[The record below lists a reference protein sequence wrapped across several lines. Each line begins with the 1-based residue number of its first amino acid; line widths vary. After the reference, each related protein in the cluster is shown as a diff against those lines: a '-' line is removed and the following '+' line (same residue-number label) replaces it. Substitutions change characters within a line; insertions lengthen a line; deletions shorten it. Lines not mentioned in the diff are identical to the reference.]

1 MGLTTKYQQAL
12 SSLNE
17 IHCENCEV
25 DKVQAFFRR
34 GSFISILIPLIAN
47 QQKEVGGGGLVQAGK
62 KIACLLF
69 ACGIREGR
77 DKNVTCQSD
86 KKRKKGSTATEGSV
100 NLPSQENLLPAL
112 EFELFGLTVD
122 FGGVYWQHRKWG
134 LVIFNREKFVEKK
147 ARAMY
152 GS

>member
-100 NLPSQENLLPAL
+100 NRVRKIYYPRLSLNFLAWLLTL
-112 EFELFGLTVD
+112 GVFIDSTGS
-122 FGGVYWQHRKWG
+122 GG
-134 LVIFNREKFVEKK
+134 
-147 ARAMY
+147 
-152 GS
+152 